1 MGYDGTARGA
11 VLRPLAVF
19 LADLLGVVEGGRMP
33 HGTGKMAGRAS
44 ADPANEHPP
53 PDPLAQ
59 AARIRHLLE
68 RAQDLLTA
76 AAARPD
82 GGDNFQIPDPGV
94 VAGALAELAN
104 RAAANPGRMMA
115 AQFELWRD
123 HVALWSAF
131 ARRLDGEAVAPV
143 AAPARDDRRFA
154 DAAWSEHPLF
164 DFVKQAYLLNARWL
178 ESAVRQVE
186 DLDPETRRKV
196 EFYTR
201 QFIDAWSPS
210 NFAATNPKVLR
221 ETLDSGGE
229 NLVRGLEHLVEDLE
243 RGRGRLAIAMT
254 DESAF
259 RLGENLAATPGKV
272 VFQNELMQLIQYA
285 PTTAAVHR
293 RPLLIVPPW
302 INKFYILDLKPQNS
316 FIKWAVDQGHS
327 LFVISWVNPDDRLS
341 HKTFDDY
348 MLDGPVAALDAIE
361 RATGERDANV
371 IGYCIGGTLL
381 ACTLA
386 WMARRNDRRVASAT
400 FFTALTDFSEAGE
413 IKVFIDEAQVRL
425 LEAHVARKG
434 YLEGRHMATV
444 FNLLRAND
452 LIWSFVINNYLLGRE
467 PLPFDLLYWNADS
480 TRMPAAMHS
489 FYLRNMYLENR
500 LVQPGGITLAG
511 EALDLRNIDLPIYQL
526 STESDH
532 IAPWTSTY
540 ALSRLV
546 RGPYRFVLSGSGHIA
561 GVINPPATNKYYHLV
576 NAANPPSPAA
586 WLAGAERRDG
596 SWWPDWAAW
605 VAPHGGGMVP
615 ARVPGAGALPVIE
628 DAPGSYVRVKAGD

>member
-1 MGYDGTARGA
+1 MNDRSSAGGPNT
-11 VLRPLAVF
+11 RPQ
-19 LADLLGVVEGGRMP
+19 
-33 HGTGKMAGRAS
+33 
-44 ADPANEHPP
+44 
-53 PDPLAQ
+53 PDPFVQ
-59 AARIRHLLE
+59 AARIRVLLE
-68 RAQDLLTA
+68 RAQQLLGES
-76 AAARPD
+76 AARPD
-82 GGDNFQIPDPGV
+82 GADSFQVPDPGV
-94 VAGALAELAN
+94 IAGAFAELAN

-131 ARRLDGEAVAPV
+131 ARRLDGEAVEPT

-154 DAAWSEHPLF
+154 DAAWSEHPAF
-164 DFVKQAYLLNARWL
+164 DFIKQAYLLNARWL
-178 ESAVRQVE
+178 QSTVRQVE
-186 DLDPETRRKV
+186 DLDPETQRKV

-210 NFAATNPKVLR
+210 NFVATNPKVLR

-229 NLVRGLEHLVEDLE
+229 NLVRGLEHLVEDLD

-254 DESAF
+254 DERAF
-259 RLGENLAATPGKV
+259 RLGENVAATPGSI
-272 VFQNELMQLIQYA
+272 VFQNDLMQLIQYA
-285 PTTAAVHR
+285 PSTAEVHR
-293 RPLLIVPPW
+293 RPLLIIPPW

-327 LFVISWVNPDDRLS
+327 VFVISWANPDDRLS
-341 HKTFDDY
+341 QKTFDDY
-348 MLDGPVAALDAIE
+348 MRDGPLAALDAVA
-361 RATGERDANV
+361 RATGEREANV

-386 WMARRNDRRVASAT
+386 WMARKNDRRIASAT
-400 FFTALTDFSEAGE
+400 FFTALTDFADAGE

-425 LEAHVARKG
+425 LEEHVAKKG

-452 LIWSFVINNYLLGRE
+452 LIWSFVVNNYLLGRE

-489 FYLRNMYLENR
+489 FYLRNMYLANR

-511 EALDLRNIDLPIYQL
+511 EALDLRAIEVPIYQL

-532 IAPWTSTY
+532 IAPWKSTY
-540 ALSRLV
+540 ALSQLV
-546 RGPYRFVLSGSGHIA
+546 RGSYRFVLSGSGHIA
-561 GVINPPATNKYYHLV
+561 GVINPPAASKYYYLT
-576 NAANPPSPAA
+576 NAGNPPSADDWMA
-586 WLAGAERRDG
+586 TAERHGG
-596 SWWPDWAAW
+596 SWWPDWGAW
-605 VAPHGGGMVP
+605 VAQHGDGMVP
-615 ARVPGAGALPVIE
+615 ARVPGDGALSVIE
-628 DAPGSYVRVKAGD
+628 DAPGSYVRVRAAE